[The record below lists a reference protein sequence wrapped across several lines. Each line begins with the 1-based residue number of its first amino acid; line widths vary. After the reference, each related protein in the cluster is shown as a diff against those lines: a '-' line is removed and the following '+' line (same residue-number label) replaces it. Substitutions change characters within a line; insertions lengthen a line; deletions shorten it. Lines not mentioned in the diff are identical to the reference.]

1 MLDKQR
7 EQQKRFQREDLIRKE
22 ERISSFSNTGALLTK
37 NNKVILPHADDAD
50 YSSDTACVNFL
61 RQRLKEIGPEKL
73 AEEAG
78 ISLDNMVDRLI
89 SFAGEDNC
97 LNIVRTFFTK
107 EVL

>member
-1 MLDKQR
+1 MLDKQE
-7 EQQKRFQREDLIRKE
+7 EQQQRFRKEDLLQKE
-22 ERISSFSNTGALLTK
+22 ERIRSFNNTGALLSK
-37 NNKVILPHADDAD
+37 NNKVILPHATDAD
-50 YSSDTACVNFL
+50 YSSDTACINFL

-78 ISLDNMVDRLI
+78 ISLDNLVDRLI